1 LSRRFFSP
9 EKKTL
14 VKGNKLEPERFV
26 LDSYALLAFFGDEAG
41 QERVRQLLEEAFH
54 GHCRLFMSIVNL
66 GEVLYITERE
76 RGLPKAQEAL
86 ARIDEL
92 PVEIVDANRA
102 QTLAA
107 AHIKAHW
114 SVAYA
119 DCFAVALAK
128 LKGATI
134 VTGDP
139 ELIQLEMA
147 SVVPISWLA
156 TNNPKPAA
164 GQLS

>member
-1 LSRRFFSP
+1 
-9 EKKTL
+9 
-14 VKGNKLEPERFV
+14 LEPKSFV
-26 LDSYALLAFFGDEAG
+26 LDSYAVLAFLEDAKGGKRVRELLQEAFAG
-41 QERVRQLLEEAFH
+41 QCQ
-54 GHCRLFMSIVNL
+54 LFMSIVNL

-92 PVEIVDANRA
+92 PIRVIDVNRA
-102 QTLAA
+102 HTLAA
-107 AHIKAHW
+107 AHIKARCPI
-114 SVAYA
+114 AYA

-139 ELIQLEMA
+139 EFRQVA
-147 SVVPISWLA
+147 SIVPIAWLEA
-156 TNNPKPAA
+156 K
-164 GQLS
+164 